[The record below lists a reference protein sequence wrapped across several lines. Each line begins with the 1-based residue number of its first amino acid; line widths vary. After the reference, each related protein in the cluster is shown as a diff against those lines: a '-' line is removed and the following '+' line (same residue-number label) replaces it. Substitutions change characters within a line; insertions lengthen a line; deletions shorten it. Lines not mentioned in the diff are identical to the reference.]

1 MSTQYITK
9 QVRWQDLQVK
19 SEVDVVFELAKKE
32 EWEDCEIFG
41 YGDMI
46 TQPQETTGW
55 KLIPAD
61 LYKYSI
67 PTEGVGRL
75 HQVINAGIRVKGVI
89 IADDERRT
97 ETPSAPAKPKVTL
110 ASVKTIVSSVM
121 SFLGKVFLGSL
132 FVAGVIA
139 FISFIAISI
148 IHFAPVVLILGTIA
162 IIGAGLRSGTN
173 VDYDP
178 KLVILVDDGKGGTV
192 RISLFTWYE

>member
-1 MSTQYITK
+1 
-9 QVRWQDLQVK
+9 
-19 SEVDVVFELAKKE
+19 
-32 EWEDCEIFG
+32 
-41 YGDMI
+41 
-46 TQPQETTGW
+46 
-55 KLIPAD
+55 
-61 LYKYSI
+61 
-67 PTEGVGRL
+67 
-75 HQVINAGIRVKGVI
+75 
-89 IADDERRT
+89 
-97 ETPSAPAKPKVTL
+97 
-110 ASVKTIVSSVM
+110 M